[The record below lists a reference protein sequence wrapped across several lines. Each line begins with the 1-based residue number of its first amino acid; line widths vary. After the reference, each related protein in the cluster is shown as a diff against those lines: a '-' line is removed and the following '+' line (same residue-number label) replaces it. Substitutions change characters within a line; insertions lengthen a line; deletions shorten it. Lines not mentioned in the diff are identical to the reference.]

1 MGYTTTACIT
11 ETAALAGHDSLRL
24 ADGLST
30 WETDSN
36 GSPDA
41 LLDVEQYAI
50 DRFCDQCLQ
59 LEQTPDYPDGNL
71 LKRADVQNEIFDR
84 ICADRQE
91 PLPGNA
97 RLQLRV
103 LKELVNRIQASISD
117 DEVDEYVRLVLLNH
131 VCLPLSAKKSLKQS
145 KTGSFRQYHGPDLSA
160 CPCASSV

>member
-11 ETAALAGHDSLRL
+11 EPALAGHDTLRL
-24 ADGLST
+24 AEGLST
-30 WETDSN
+30 WN
-36 GSPDA
+36 GVPSGSSDV
-41 LLDVEQYAI
+41 LSDVEQYAV

-71 LKRADVQNEIFDR
+71 LKRADVQNEIFER

-97 RLQLRV
+97 KFQLRV

-117 DEVDEYVRLVLLNH
+117 DEVDEYVRLILGVH
-131 VCLPLSAKKSLKQS
+131 VCLRLSAKS
-145 KTGSFRQYHGPDLSA
+145 
-160 CPCASSV
+160 